1 MARDFAIPEKT
12 KRWSLQKKLRKNQEL
27 WRTYEEWKPLL
38 FNNRDGEALEAP
50 VEDPPIVSSENN
62 P

>member
-12 KRWSLQKKLRKNQEL
+12 KRWSLQKKMRKNQEL
-27 WRTYEEWKPLL
+27 QRIYEEWKPLL
-38 FNNRDGEALEAP
+38 FNNRDGEAQEAP
-50 VEDPPIVSSENN
+50 VDDLPISSSENN